1 MRKLVRVLVFC
12 MSMIAFL
19 AVPAFS
25 KEGFYIGFG
34 LDYVSVEG
42 SDPWWD
48 TVESGTGFD
57 AKLGWDFGPVAI
69 ESTLLG
75 SNHNDTAAGYGDG
88 DFSGLT
94 LDLRVLFGP
103 SDLPTRGFLLVG
115 FGRYAFEQY
124 DPYYDDEVIFRGDG
138 FNIGG
143 GVEHYFNRVLAL
155 DARAVYRVITYDEVE
170 VYGDT
175 ASIDDMDS
183 DMFNLSIGL
192 SVHF

>member
-1 MRKLVRVLVFC
+1 MRKFMIVVAFC
-12 MSMIAFL
+12 LSAVAFL
-19 AVPAFS
+19 SAPAS
-25 KEGFYIGFG
+25 AKEGFYIGFG
-34 LDYVSVEG
+34 LDYVDIVG

-48 TVESGTGFD
+48 TVEAGAGFD

-69 ESTLLG
+69 ESTLMG
-75 SNHNDTAAGYGDG
+75 SSHDDTASGYGDG

-103 SDLPTRGFLLVG
+103 SDLTTRGFLLIG

-124 DPYYDDEVIFRGDG
+124 DPFYGDEVILRGDG

-143 GVEHYFNRVLAL
+143 GLEHFFNDVLAL
-155 DARAVYRVITYDEVE
+155 DARAVYRFITYDELE
-170 VYGDT
+170 VYGST

-183 DMFNLSIGL
+183 DVLNLSIGL
-192 SVHF
+192 SIHF